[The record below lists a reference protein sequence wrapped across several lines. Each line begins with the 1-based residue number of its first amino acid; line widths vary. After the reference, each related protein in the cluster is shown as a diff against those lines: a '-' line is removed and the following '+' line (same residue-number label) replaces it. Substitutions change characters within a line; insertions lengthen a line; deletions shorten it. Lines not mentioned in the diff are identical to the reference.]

1 MKRLVS
7 RREPAQTL
15 VVAAVMMIA
24 LIGALALVLD
34 VGLLWLT
41 QRELQKTADNAAMA
55 GVVRLPAD
63 PSGAVHQAQWYVEQN
78 QAVTEQL
85 CSAVPIAT
93 ITPGADALQTGTAY
107 TLTVTM
113 QCTAGFIFA
122 QVVSDSQNPPGD
134 LHLLTNDCGC

>member
-63 PSGAVHQAQWYVEQN
+63 PSGAAHLAQWYVEQN
-78 QAVTEQL
+78 QAVT
-85 CSAVPIAT
+85 ARRNR
-93 ITPGADALQTGTAY
+93 D
-107 TLTVTM
+107 
-113 QCTAGFIFA
+113 
-122 QVVSDSQNPPGD
+122 
-134 LHLLTNDCGC
+134 